1 MLKAADKLNHI
12 DQLRGVAILLVM
24 LVHVCQSQGTVS
36 PLLYIA
42 SDFGKIGVQ
51 LFFFL
56 SAYTLCLSFS
66 KGRDHSL
73 VDFYIRRYFRI
84 APLYY
89 TGIIIYFLM
98 AGLPQLNLH
107 GALSHAESYTGRN
120 VAANLFFVHGLV
132 PAANNSIVPGG
143 WSIGTEMLFYAMF
156 PGMYYVY
163 TRYNRV
169 RSLILIPVIA
179 FLVANAYA
187 GVAYYLGAPVFS
199 DLFYYYFILN
209 QLPVFTIGVSYF
221 FLEQAGYLHYSKKY
235 CLILFALLFSLS
247 FVLMYKLGRNISL
260 PIFIAGL
267 SFSFLFS
274 LFKQG
279 GFKFRLLAR
288 IGQLSFSIYIFH
300 FLFAWPLST
309 ALASWLH
316 LYLHAYLVYAVCY
329 AVVVL
334 LSMMVATV
342 SEYLIEKPG
351 IKLGKQLIRKRQAGA
366 VILPSK

>member
-12 DQLRGVAILLVM
+12 DQLRGVAILLVL

-66 KGRDHSL
+66 HGRDRS
-73 VDFYIRRYFRI
+73 VRNFYLRRYFRI

-89 TGIIIYFLM
+89 TGILIYYVVS
-98 AGLPQLNLH
+98 GLPQLKML
-107 GALSHAESYTGRN
+107 GALSHAESYTGSS
-120 VAANLFFVHGLV
+120 VLANLVFVHGLV

-143 WSIGTEMLFYAMF
+143 WSIGTEMLFYVMF
-156 PGMYYVY
+156 PAVYYVY
-163 TRYNRV
+163 SRYNSV
-169 RSLILIPVIA
+169 RSLILIPAIA
-179 FLVANAYA
+179 FLVANAFA
-187 GVAYYLGAPVFS
+187 VAAYYLGAPVFS

-209 QLPVFTIGVSYF
+209 QLPVFTIGLSYF
-221 FLEQAGYLHYSKKY
+221 FLEQAGYFKYSSKV
-235 CLILFALLFSLS
+235 CLIMFAVLFSVA
-247 FVLMYKLGRNISL
+247 FVSMYKLAHTISMS
-260 PIFIAGL
+260 IFIAGL

-279 GFKFRLLAR
+279 AFRFRLLAR

-316 LYLHAYLVYAVCY
+316 LHLHAYLVYALCY

-334 LSMMVATV
+334 LSMMLARI

-351 IKLGKQLIRKRQAGA
+351 IELGKQLIRKRQART
-366 VILPSK
+366 VFIESK